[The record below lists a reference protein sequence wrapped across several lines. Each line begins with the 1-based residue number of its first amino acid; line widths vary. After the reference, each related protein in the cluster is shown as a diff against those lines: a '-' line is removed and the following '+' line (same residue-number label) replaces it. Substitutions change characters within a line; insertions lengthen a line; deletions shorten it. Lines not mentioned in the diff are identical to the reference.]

1 MDQRKIALGRS
12 IEQAHERAV
21 MLADTWQLER
31 SEKYWAGEE
40 GCTILTGWVRDGYS
54 PNDIANNLGISRQTL
69 DNWIKRNE
77 SMQEAIRQGSDLVNY
92 RVENALLKSALGYKT
107 KNVSVTTVIRY
118 GKVVEEQRVE
128 ETVDVPPNVAAVKMW
143 LFNKKPKD
151 WLPESKI
158 VDTDNDDNS
167 IVVEVVNMQDPD
179 RPQQPETWDD
189 VLNDGVNIRAA
200 SEQERMINE
209 LQQEQAEHE
218 RLVQEEVAQDAADS
232 VDLDAWPDDWED
244 TEDDWS

>member
-151 WLPESKI
+151 WMPESKI

-244 TEDDWS
+244 DEEWW